1 MDASANNGSPLI
13 VVPDTSDELN
23 DGSVEVVGSYGASFN
38 DNLDGSSLI
47 GAVNR
52 QQGLLDG
59 QLPDTSDQ
67 AQLLNAVCQVAYG
80 QGD

>member
-38 DNLDGSSLI
+38 DNLDG
-47 GAVNR
+47 
-52 QQGLLDG
+52 
-59 QLPDTSDQ
+59 QLPGTFNP
-67 AQLLNAVCQVAYG
+67 AQLLNTDCQVA
-80 QGD
+80 